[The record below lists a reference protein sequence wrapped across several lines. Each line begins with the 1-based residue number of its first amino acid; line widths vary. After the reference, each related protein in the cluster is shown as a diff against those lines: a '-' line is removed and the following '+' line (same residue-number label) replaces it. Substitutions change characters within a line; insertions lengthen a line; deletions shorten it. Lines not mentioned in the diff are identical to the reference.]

1 MPTVTED
8 ISGALE
14 GAGCYRRRDEAIR
27 RIFPD
32 FSAGWKAKIV
42 LAGNL
47 LEQAALN
54 VFRLTVTDPQGQEFS
69 KRLPVHE
76 FAQIVAASNFKQRM
90 RMSMLY
96 YHAELRNYA
105 VIGTANKN
113 EHALGFFVKYGDGGV
128 DIQLIA
134 HLYKTQVYQLAKYL
148 NVPDEIQRRTPTTDT
163 YPGGSTQEEF
173 FYRVPFDI
181 LDTVW
186 LGHERGL
193 PPAEIAQALDLSA
206 EQVRAHHRR
215 HRQQATGHR
224 VLEDAP
230 YQHGRSVQQFLN
242 KCGRTHRF
250 PSFLRVSTSHAT
262 LGRVR
267 TGQPS
272 EHEEVCRWKCP
283 SRDGDLLKLL
293 AAGAR
298 GRMPEQV
305 GRRFQL
311 EAAGKATGRSHP
323 VDLGRCRNERNLS
336 RSGDSYS

>member
-1 MPTVTED
+1 MSQSITPQVSAAFGRQSLDINVMQETERLVEELRRSVHETLHRQGAVVGISGGIDSSLVLALCAKAFGPEHVIGVLLPERESSPESAELAHQLAAHYGVLTVTED
-8 ISGALE
+8 ISDALE
-14 GAGCYRRRDEAIR
+14 GAGCYRRRDEAIK

-32 FSAGWKAKIV
+32 FGSGWKAKIV

-47 LEQAALN
+47 LEHAALN
-54 VFRLTVTDPQGQEFS
+54 VFRLTVTDPQGQELS
-69 KRLPVHE
+69 KRLPMHE

-173 FYRVPFDI
+173 FYRVPFDV

-186 LGHERGL
+186 LGHERGI

-206 EQVRAHHRR
+206 EQVQRIMADIASKQRATAYLRLPP
-215 HRQQATGHR
+215 
-224 VLEDAP
+224 LE
-230 YQHGRSVQQFLN
+230 V
-242 KCGRTHRF
+242 
-250 PSFLRVSTSHAT
+250 
-262 LGRVR
+262 
-267 TGQPS
+267 
-272 EHEEVCRWKCP
+272 
-283 SRDGDLLKLL
+283 DG
-293 AAGAR
+293 
-298 GRMPEQV
+298 
-305 GRRFQL
+305 
-311 EAAGKATGRSHP
+311 
-323 VDLGRCRNERNLS
+323 
-336 RSGDSYS
+336 